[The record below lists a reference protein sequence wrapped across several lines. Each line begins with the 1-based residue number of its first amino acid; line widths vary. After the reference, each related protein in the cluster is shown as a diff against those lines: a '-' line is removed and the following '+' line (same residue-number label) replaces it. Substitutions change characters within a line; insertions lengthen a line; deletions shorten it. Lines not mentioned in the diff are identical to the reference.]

1 MIETVSRALY
11 AAFVSARRRKK
22 TAKETQPRRAPAPE
36 ARQRDAERSR
46 ERLLA
51 AALDEFSAR
60 GFAGARVN
68 AIAERAGLNPQLINY
83 YFGGKDGLY
92 RALEQRWLEQEASLT
107 AADSSLEDLLA
118 AYLQASF
125 ADPRMA
131 RLLLWA
137 GLEHDADPGERLP
150 GSSEEPDD
158 LVDLRR
164 RQADGEIA
172 SELDPALFELALMG
186 ATLAPIALPHVVQ
199 RLTGLDPGD
208 PTFQDRYADQLRRI
222 VRRLGATA

>member
-1 MIETVSRALY
+1 MP
-11 AAFVSARRRKK
+11 ARRRKK
-22 TAKETQPRRAPAPE
+22 APEERRPRRAPAPE

-51 AALDEFSAR
+51 AALDEFSAH
-60 GFAGARVN
+60 GFSGARVN

-83 YFGGKDGLY
+83 YFGGKDGVY
-92 RALEQRWLEQEASLT
+92 RALEQRWLEQEASFT
-107 AADSSLEDLLA
+107 AADTSLEDLLE
-118 AYLQASF
+118 AYLRASF

-137 GLEHDADPGERLP
+137 GLEQDEGGEQLP
-150 GSSEEPDD
+150 GSSGESDD
-158 LVDLRR
+158 VADLRR

-172 SELDPALFELALMG
+172 SELDPPLFELAVMG
-186 ATLAPIALPHVVQ
+186 ATLAPIALPHVVR

-208 PTFQDRYADQLRRI
+208 PAFQDRYADQLRRI